1 MRNQVKPLSLIDYFR
16 FLTGTFPGANL
27 KKYLGKTISAHT
39 SISIRG
45 KLDAQAEEDNPL
57 KQYWSSGEENRR
69 NVLHLVL
76 KLVDQLV
83 VSSAVSVLNRTQSK
97 TN

>member
-1 MRNQVKPLSLIDYFR
+1 MYCAQSGKTLSLIDYFW

-27 KKYLGKTISAHT
+27 KKYLGKTIPSHT

-45 KLDAQAEEDNPL
+45 KLDALSRRRQSA
-57 KQYWSSGEENRR
+57 KQYWSSGEENWR

-76 KLVDQLV
+76 KLLD
-83 VSSAVSVLNRTQSK
+83 
-97 TN
+97 